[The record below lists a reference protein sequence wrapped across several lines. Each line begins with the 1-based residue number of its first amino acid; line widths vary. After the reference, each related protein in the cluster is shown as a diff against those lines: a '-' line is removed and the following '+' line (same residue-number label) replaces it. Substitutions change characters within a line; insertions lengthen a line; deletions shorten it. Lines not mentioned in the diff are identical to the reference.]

1 LLVDA
6 LGSDMHQTQNRERR
20 MFPVMAAFGALV
32 LLSGLHSKLTP
43 PTPTAVELHRYGF
56 PSGAAP
62 ADSKVGIVYL
72 SGNRLALFFNHKVPS
87 SGEDSHSFQLL
98 ILNIDGRVLAQRGID
113 ADPKAMD
120 VTAGPNGGLLL
131 GRRGQLD
138 FFDGDLQLL
147 KTVLLS
153 DPVTG
158 ISFDRKLNQ
167 LVEMTV
173 DDASQTRSAH
183 FLDGNTLEPQL
194 ILRYPI
200 KSVPVFGEKQL
211 GYSLGGNCVGS
222 AHIVSNQH
230 DWLALTDISA
240 CDLLTFVGNDAIAYA
255 FDKRLYVL
263 DWRGKQILNASFP
276 APDTFQLPRF
286 VGISDDQAR
295 LAISA
300 LAKKKFAAS
309 GVWPYYD
316 EVFVYDLK
324 AKRMILRYAL
334 PVGSWVRP
342 ALSPDGHQLAVVEE
356 GILRLIPI
364 S

>member
-1 LLVDA
+1 
-6 LGSDMHQTQNRERR
+6 MHKTQIRERS

-32 LLSGLHSKLTP
+32 LLSGLHSKLPP

-56 PSGAAP
+56 PLGSAP
-62 ADSKVGIVYL
+62 IDFKVGIVYL
-72 SGNRLALFFNHKVPS
+72 SGNRLALFFNHRVPG
-87 SGEDSHSFQLL
+87 SGQDSRSFQLL
-98 ILNIDGRVLAQRGID
+98 VLNINGQVLAQLGVD

-147 KTVLLS
+147 KTVPLS

-158 ISFDRKLNQ
+158 VSFDRKLNL
-167 LVEMTV
+167 LVEMSV
-173 DDASQTRSAH
+173 DDASQNRSAH
-183 FLDGNTLEPQL
+183 FLDGNTLEQQL
-194 ILRYPI
+194 SLNYPI
-200 KSVPVFGEKQL
+200 KSAPVFGEKQL
-211 GYSLGGNCVGS
+211 AYSLGGNCVGS
-222 AHIVSNQH
+222 AHIVSSQH
-230 DWLALTDISA
+230 DWLALTDIPA

-263 DWRGKQILNASFP
+263 DWRGKQMLNASIP
-276 APDTFQLPRF
+276 ASNTFQGPRF
-286 VGISDDQAR
+286 VGISDDEAR

-300 LAKKKFAAS
+300 LKKKEFAAS
-309 GVWPYYD
+309 ASWPYYD

-356 GILRLIPI
+356 GILKLIPI

>member
-1 LLVDA
+1 
-6 LGSDMHQTQNRERR
+6 MHKTRSRERR
-20 MFPVMAAFGALV
+20 MLPVMAAFGTLV
-32 LLSGLHSKLTP
+32 LLSGLHSELPP
-43 PTPTAVELHRYGF
+43 PTPTTVELHRYGF
-56 PSGAAP
+56 PSGVAP
-62 ADSKVGIVYL
+62 VDSKVGIVYL
-72 SGNRLALFFNHKVPS
+72 SGDRLTLFFNDKVPS

-98 ILNIDGRVLAQRGID
+98 VLDIDGRVLAQRGID

-131 GRRGQLD
+131 GRSGQLD

-147 KTVLLS
+147 KSVPLS

-183 FLDGNTLEPQL
+183 FLDGNTLEQQL
-194 ILRYPI
+194 SLSYPI
-200 KSVPVFGEKQL
+200 KSAPVFGEKQL
-211 GYSLGGNCVGS
+211 AYSLGGNCVGS
-222 AHIVSNQH
+222 AHIVSSHH
-230 DWLALTDISA
+230 DWLALTGIPA

-255 FDKRLYVL
+255 FDKRLYIL
-263 DWRGKQILNASFP
+263 DWRGKQMFNASIP
-276 APDTFQLPRF
+276 APNTFQGPSL

-295 LAISA
+295 LAIRVV
-300 LAKKKFAAS
+300 AKKKFAAS
-309 GVWPYYD
+309 GSWPYYD

-324 AKRMILRYAL
+324 AKRVILRYAL
-334 PVGSWVRP
+334 TVGSWVRP

-356 GILRLIPI
+356 GILKLIPI